1 MKLVRLEA
9 YIYNQAQNI
18 SLIVCEGCTDSTFPM
33 ETLIPFQLGDTALE

>member
-18 SLIVCEGCTDSTFPM
+18 SLIVCAFPM